1 MSVYVFIVA
10 CDAPLTR
17 LYSFPTAYSTD
28 NPSAQL
34 PKNTAVMAS
43 EFGSRSNI
51 CAGCAFA
58 LADVGGGTKQCF
70 FSMEVEVV
78 EGFFS
83 NLAGKYQIC
92 GKVWTF
98 VTRYES

>member
-1 MSVYVFIVA
+1 V
-10 CDAPLTR
+10 
-17 LYSFPTAYSTD
+17 
-28 NPSAQL
+28 
-34 PKNTAVMAS
+34 
-43 EFGSRSNI
+43 
-51 CAGCAFA
+51 
-58 LADVGGGTKQCF
+58 F